1 MKSQKYGCYTRGP
14 SAFSIVGTQRH
25 CQRYS
30 AWFLFM
36 ISCVLMMGDV
46 NSYQLVTKNTEPS
59 QKEAKRLGLNK
70 QCSLQTCCCPFSANI
85 WSLTKKKSFLRHYLA
100 ICYANLQ
107 CVKGSSHQRNHST
120 VTTWCF
126 LFWLLKGT
134 CWVWRR
140 EPLIYFRHFSL
151 ADSNL
156 KDKEQ
161 ARSLIC
167 LLGMPGSHRSPYW
180 GHLFRSQPLQTHTE
194 RWCQKGCAPVLLTSH
209 LSKPEDPGWE
219 THPPCFSLSSQVQSN
234 HWCGMKQLFLSLFAN
249 KCSVDLNISG
259 VILSH
264 RHVGR

>member
-1 MKSQKYGCYTRGP
+1 M
-14 SAFSIVGTQRH
+14 
-25 CQRYS
+25 
-30 AWFLFM
+30 
-36 ISCVLMMGDV
+36 
-46 NSYQLVTKNTEPS
+46 
-59 QKEAKRLGLNK
+59 
-70 QCSLQTCCCPFSANI
+70 
-85 WSLTKKKSFLRHYLA
+85 SFLRHYLA

-194 RWCQKGCAPVLLTSH
+194 RWCQKGCAPVLLMSH
-209 LSKPEDPGWE
+209 LRNQKTQAEKPTHLATLSVVRSNQIIDMGWNNY
-219 THPPCFSLSSQVQSN
+219 F
-234 HWCGMKQLFLSLFAN
+234 
-249 KCSVDLNISG
+249 
-259 VILSH
+259 
-264 RHVGR
+264 